1 MICKP
6 KYFFVKF
13 IRNTWLLA
21 LAFMTITSCNQ
32 KETQADGNT
41 ADYKRLDGHIDTLFN
56 SNRAAEGMHL
66 LDSIENHA
74 DHLTVDDRFSIYWF
88 RYIYYQQYVHNS
100 KKALL
105 YADTLLAIANQSVNN
120 KQYTS
125 LYVTANFAA
134 GDACFTLQKYT
145 EAYQHLFQGYLIGKN
160 SLNRN
165 VLSDYT
171 YRMGMITYKMGN
183 YGLAKDYFIKS
194 NNYYDMRPHD
204 FATFYH
210 KQELIDN
217 IAIAYQG
224 NKQTDSALVYFDKC
238 LTLIE
243 KNAGQ
248 FKTSKKQLDM
258 ARGVVYGNKAEVYT
272 AKGDYKQAT
281 DLLKQ
286 SIAINLQPGY
296 DNNDA
301 AIAQTKLAQIY
312 YDNKQDT
319 ELFNLLTLIGKQS
332 INFNNPDVAIHWNRL
347 MSDYYIRKKDLS
359 KGLKY
364 LRVYHT
370 VKDSN
375 IQRINLLKQSNVSK
389 QLDNYDKQQQI
400 EQLSDNNKIQR
411 ILLFVI
417 IILAIMALI
426 IIMLIY
432 RNWRR
437 SRRDV
442 LTVNLLNQQIN
453 NQNAELGKA
462 LNDIKLNSQEKDR
475 ILRTVAHD
483 LRNPIGGI
491 AALISVMADEDCTD
505 EQKEMINLVK
515 ETSYNS
521 LELIN
526 EILEATNVNALELHP
541 EPVEINSLVNKSVE
555 LLRFKASEKSQ
566 QIFFEPLSSPVE
578 LLISR
583 EKIWRVISNLISNA
597 IKFSPDGAPIF
608 VKVVQE
614 NNNIIISVLDN
625 GIGIPDEMKDQVFNM
640 FTTAQRPGTAG
651 EKSFGLGLS
660 ICKQIIE
667 KSHGKIWFESSGR
680 GTIFYIS
687 LPVPGK
693 NGKQTKSA
701 QQRGIPQAR

>member
-1 MICKP
+1 M
-6 KYFFVKF
+6 
-13 IRNTWLLA
+13 
-21 LAFMTITSCNQ
+21 SCNQ
-32 KETQADGNT
+32 KNTQVAGNS
-41 ADYKRLDGHIDTLFN
+41 ADYKRVAGHIDTLFTTN
-56 SNRAAEGMHL
+56 HALNALQL
-66 LDSIENHA
+66 LDSLINHSRN
-74 DHLTVDDRFSIYWF
+74 LTLEDKFSIYQH
-88 RYIYYQQYVHNS
+88 RYHYYQEDAGNS
-100 KKALL
+100 TKALL
-105 YADTLLAIANQSVNN
+105 YADTMLTIANQSVNS
-120 KQYTS
+120 KQYTK
-125 LYVTANFAA
+125 LYVDANFAA

-160 SLNRN
+160 NLNRS
-165 VLSDYT
+165 VLSEYT

-183 YGLAKDYFIKS
+183 YSLAKDYFTKS
-194 NNYYDMRPHD
+194 HNYYDVLPHD

-210 KQELIDN
+210 KQELLDN
-217 IAIAYQG
+217 IALAYQH
-224 NKQTDSALVYFDKC
+224 NNQTDSALLYFNKC
-238 LTLIE
+238 LSWIDQNTLQF
-243 KNAGQ
+243 AG
-248 FKTSKKQLDM
+248 SKKQLDM
-258 ARGVVYGNKAEVYT
+258 ARGVVYGNKAEVYA
-272 AKGDYKQAT
+272 AKSDYKQAT

-286 SIAINLQPGY
+286 SIAINLQKGY

-301 AIAQTKLAQIY
+301 AITQTKLAQIY
-312 YDNKQDT
+312 YDNKQDA
-319 ELFNLLTLIGKQS
+319 ELFKLLTV
-332 INFNNPDVAIHWNRL
+332 INNQPFSFNNPDVAIYWNRL
-347 MSDYYIRKKDLS
+347 MSDYYIRKNNLL

-375 IQRINLLKQSNVSK
+375 IQRINLLKQSNISK

-417 IILAIMALI
+417 IIVAIMALI

-462 LNDIKLNSQEKDR
+462 LNDIKINSQEKDR

-491 AALISVMADEDCTD
+491 AALISVMADDEHCTD
-505 EQKEMINLVK
+505 EQREMINLVK

-526 EILEATNVNALELHP
+526 EILEATNTTAIELHV
-541 EPVEINSLVNKSVE
+541 EPVEINALVNKSVE
-555 LLRFKASEKSQ
+555 LLRFKASEKAQ

-583 EKIWRVISNLISNA
+583 EKIWRVISNLITNA
-597 IKFSPDGAPIF
+597 IKFSPTGAPIF

-614 NNNIIISVLDN
+614 NPNIVISVLDN
-625 GIGIPDEMKDQVFNM
+625 GIGIPDAMKDQVFNM
-640 FTTAQRPGTAG
+640 FTNAQRPGTAG

-667 KSHGKIWFESSGR
+667 KSNGKIWFNSSSN
-680 GTIFYIS
+680 GTIFFIS
-687 LPVPGK
+687 LPIPGK
-693 NGKQTKSA
+693 NTKSAKSA
-701 QQRGIPQAR
+701 QQRGIPQP